1 MKQNNSKIEKMIKKS
16 VDNNKLKLVAGKRN
30 WKKYILNIT
39 ELCHARNNYNGY
51 IIDVFDQKESQL
63 VRIYV

>member
-39 ELCHARNNYNGY
+39 ELCHARNN
-51 IIDVFDQKESQL
+51 
-63 VRIYV
+63 